1 VEVIPPATEP
11 YLKLILQPNGL
22 MRNMT
27 RHPPNRQAI
36 LLLEGTTAARINNII
51 NLPLSEERADKVI
64 TTKEAMIATIGTII
78 ATKVATKV
86 SRTSRGNR
94 HKVILLILIKPPNR
108 MRQYLQVTIHSFIIK
123 T

>member
-1 VEVIPPATEP
+1 MIPPATEP

-27 RHPPNRQAI
+27 SHPPNRQAT

-94 HKVILLILIKPPNR
+94 PKVILLILIKPPNR
-108 MRQYLQVTIHSFIIK
+108 TRQYLQVTIHSFIIK